1 MINTAFIPAACR
13 RIAISFVLLLAGLGL
28 RAQTTLRE
36 GMAILEQ
43 RHGIHFVYDSSLPLD
58 KKVGQADGRT
68 LEEALYQLF
77 EESDIRYEIKGNH
90 VILKRIRK
98 MTVCGLIT
106 DAETGETLIG
116 AGAMTGNAGAVTN
129 NFGFYSLTI
138 PVGKEQI
145 EITYSYVGYAPQTI
159 SIPARSNRTVNV
171 QLVPGAKLQEAVV
184 TAQKE
189 SGIAAT
195 KMSAIEVPLQVVKSA
210 PALFGES
217 DVIKTLQLL
226 PGVQGGTEGFSGI
239 YVRGGGPD
247 ENLLLLDGIP
257 IYNAEHLLGIFSIFQ
272 PEAIKKMTLYKGSF
286 PARYGGRI
294 SGIVDV
300 RTNDGNLYETHGNF
314 GISMLADKF
323 HLEGPLWEGR
333 TSYSVSARGMHTL
346 FLTPVLKAVK
356 FDGNYF
362 FYDLD
367 AKVTHRINDRNR
379 LYFNVY
385 NGMDDLYY
393 RHKESYDGASVK
405 SFNNGKLGV
414 RWGNTVAALR
424 WNHVMGPRLFSNT
437 TLAYNR
443 YKMVM
448 ETEMLSEETL
458 VGKLTDQNLYRF
470 DYRSGMR
477 DRVLKT
483 DFEYNPGPSH
493 RIHFGGNYTHH
504 TFIPETLTNVNQQII
519 DTQVQ
524 IDTTWN
530 LRSESRQV
538 GHEIG
543 LYAEDDIR
551 IGHALTLNP
560 GLHVSLFNTQ
570 GKSYFSVEP
579 RLSAKVDFADGW
591 SAKASYSRMSQY
603 IHLLSSS
610 QISLPLDLW
619 VPITKDIAPETAD
632 QYSLGFYYS
641 GISGWEFSLEGY
653 WKKMNN
659 VLEYKD
665 GVSFLFNSD
674 GWENKV
680 ETGRG
685 RAVGLELFVEKTM
698 GKTTGW
704 LGYTLSRSDRIFPTI
719 NAGQRFPY
727 RYDRRHKVN
736 LVVNHRF
743 NEKFDLSATWT
754 YASGGTTTIPER
766 SVVMVNPSEE
776 LFLEEFVP
784 SRNNYRLP
792 ASHTLNLGFNFHR
805 KLRRGEG
812 IWNLSI
818 YNAYNRMNP
827 NFVVQDTDSYMQA
840 FQDESE
846 SRNEYIMKTK
856 LVKLTLLPIFPSVGY
871 TRSF

>member
-1 MINTAFIPAACR
+1 MNMIRKTLPIV
-13 RIAISFVLLLAGLGL
+13 VLLLTATGLW
-28 RAQTTLRE
+28 AQTTLRE
-36 GMAILEQ
+36 GMAALEQ
-43 RHGIHFVYDSSLPLD
+43 KYGVHFVYDAAMSLE
-58 KKVGQADGRT
+58 KKAGQVDGTT
-68 LEEALYQLF
+68 LEQALESLF
-77 EESDIRYEIKGNH
+77 EGTDIRYEIKGNH
-90 VILKRIRK
+90 VVLRK
-98 MTVCGLIT
+98 VRKVTISGLIT
-106 DAETGETLIG
+106 DAATGETLIG
-116 AGAMTGNAGAVTN
+116 AGATVGRDGAVTN

-138 PVGKEQI
+138 PEKE
-145 EITYSYVGYAPQTI
+145 EVKVTYSYVGYATQTI
-159 SIPARSNRTVNV
+159 TIPARSNRTVHV
-171 QLVPGAKLQEAVV
+171 QLVSGASLEEAVV

-189 SGIAAT
+189 SGIAST
-195 KMSAIEVPLQVVKSA
+195 KMSAIEVPLQVLKSA
-210 PALFGES
+210 PALFGEA

-294 SGIVDV
+294 SSIVDV

-323 HLEGPLWEGR
+323 HLEGPLWKGR
-333 TSYSVSARGMHTL
+333 TSYSISARGMHTL
-346 FLTPVLKAVK
+346 LLTPILKAVK

-367 AKVTHRINDRNR
+367 AKLTHRFDDRNR

-385 NGMDDLYY
+385 NGMDNLYY
-393 RHKESYDGASVK
+393 RHKETQDYTLGAPIK
-405 SFNNGKLGV
+405 SFDQGKLGI

-424 WNHVMGPRLFSNT
+424 WNHVLSGKLFSNT

-443 YKMVM
+443 YRMVM
-448 ETEMLSEETL
+448 ETEMLSEET
-458 VGKLTDQNLYRF
+458 VGGTLSDRNLYRF

-477 DRVLKT
+477 DWVLKT
-483 DFEYNPGPSH
+483 DFEYNPAPSH
-493 RIHFGGNYTHH
+493 RVHFGGSYTHH
-504 TFIPETLTNVNQQII
+504 TFIPETLTNVNQQIM

-524 IDTTWN
+524 VDTTWYLKSN
-530 LRSESRQV
+530 SRQT

-551 IGHALTLNP
+551 LGRAWTLNP
-560 GLHVSLFNTQ
+560 GFHVSLFNTQ
-570 GKSYFSVEP
+570 GRSYFSVEP
-579 RLSAKVDFADGW
+579 RLSAKVDLSQDW

-603 IHLLSSS
+603 VHLLTSS
-610 QISLPLDLW
+610 QVSLPLDLW

-641 GISGWEFSLEGY
+641 GLRGWEFSLEGY

-685 RAVGLELFVEKTM
+685 RAMGLELFIEKTM

-704 LGYTLSRSDRIFPTI
+704 LGYTLSRSDRVFPTV
-719 NAGQRFPY
+719 NAGRWFPY
-727 RYDRRHKVN
+727 RYDRRHNVN

-766 SVVMVNPSEE
+766 SVVMMNPNGE
-776 LFLEEFVP
+776 LFLEEYVP

-805 KLRRGEG
+805 KHRRGEG

-827 NFVVQDTDSYMQA
+827 NFVVRDTDSYMSS
-840 FQDESE
+840 FVDESG
-846 SRNEYIMKTK
+846 SDSQYIVKSK
-856 LVKLTLLPIFPSVGY
+856 LVKLTFLPIFPSVGY

>member
-1 MINTAFIPAACR
+1 MNMIRKTLATVF
-13 RIAISFVLLLAGLGL
+13 LLLIATGLW
-28 RAQTTLRE
+28 AQTTLRE
-36 GMAILEQ
+36 GMAALEQ
-43 RHGIHFVYDSSLPLD
+43 KFGVHFVYDAALPLE
-58 KKVGQADGRT
+58 KKAGQAEGVT
-68 LEEALYQLF
+68 LEQALESLF
-77 EESDIRYEIKGNH
+77 EGTDIRYEIKGNH
-90 VILKRIRK
+90 VVLRK
-98 MTVCGLIT
+98 VRNVTISGLIT
-106 DAETGETLIG
+106 DAATGETLIG
-116 AGAMTGNAGAVTN
+116 AGATVGRDGAVTN

-138 PVGKEQI
+138 PEKE
-145 EITYSYVGYAPQTI
+145 EVKVTYSYVGYATQTVT
-159 SIPARSNRTVNV
+159 IPARSNRTVHV
-171 QLVPGAKLQEAVV
+171 QLVPGASLEEAVV

-189 SGIAAT
+189 SGIAST
-195 KMSAIEVPLQVVKSA
+195 KMSAIEVPLQVLKSA
-210 PALFGES
+210 PALFGEA

-294 SGIVDV
+294 SSIVDV

-323 HLEGPLWEGR
+323 HLEGPLWKGR
-333 TSYSVSARGMHTL
+333 TSYSISARGMHTL
-346 FLTPVLKAVK
+346 LLTPILKAVK

-367 AKVTHRINDRNR
+367 AKITHRFDDRNR

-393 RHKESYDGASVK
+393 RHKETQDYTLGAPIK
-405 SFNNGKLGV
+405 SFDQGKLGI

-424 WNHVMGPRLFSNT
+424 WNHVLSGKFFSNT

-443 YKMVM
+443 YRMVM
-448 ETEMLSEETL
+448 ETEMLSEET
-458 VGKLTDQNLYRF
+458 VGGTLSDRNLYRF
-470 DYRSGMR
+470 DYRSGIR
-477 DRVLKT
+477 DWVLKT
-483 DFEYNPGPSH
+483 DFEYNPAPSH
-493 RIHFGGNYTHH
+493 RIHFGGSYTHH
-504 TFIPETLTNVNQQII
+504 TFIPETLTNVNQQIM

-524 IDTTWN
+524 VDTTWHLKSN
-530 LRSESRQV
+530 SRQT

-551 IGHALTLNP
+551 LGQAWTLNP

-579 RLSAKVDFADGW
+579 RLSAKVDLAQDW

-603 IHLLSSS
+603 VHLLTSS
-610 QISLPLDLW
+610 QVSLPLDLW

-641 GISGWEFSLEGY
+641 GLRGWEFSLEGY

-685 RAVGLELFVEKTM
+685 RAMGLELFIEKTM

-704 LGYTLSRSDRIFPTI
+704 LGYTLLRSDRVFPTI
-719 NAGQRFPY
+719 NAGRWFPY
-727 RYDRRHKVN
+727 RYDRRHQVN

-743 NEKFDLSATWT
+743 NEKFDLSATWN
-754 YASGGTTTIPER
+754 YASGGTTTIPGR
-766 SVVMVNPSEE
+766 SVVMTAPNGE
-776 LFLEEFVP
+776 LFLEDLVP

-805 KLRRGEG
+805 KHRRGEG
-812 IWNLSI
+812 VWNLSI
-818 YNAYNRMNP
+818 YNVYNRMNP
-827 NFVVQDTDSYMQA
+827 NFVVRDTDSYMSSSV
-840 FQDESE
+840 DESG
-846 SRNEYIMKTK
+846 SDSQFIVKSK

>member
-1 MINTAFIPAACR
+1 MNMIRKTLPTV
-13 RIAISFVLLLAGLGL
+13 VLLLVATGLW
-28 RAQTTLRE
+28 AQTTLRE
-36 GMAILEQ
+36 RMAVLEQ
-43 RHGIHFVYDSSLPLD
+43 KFGVHFVYDAALPLE
-58 KKVGQADGRT
+58 KKAGQADGTT
-68 LEEALYQLF
+68 LEQALESLF
-77 EESDIRYEIKGNH
+77 EGTDIRYEIKGNH
-90 VILKRIRK
+90 VVLRK
-98 MTVCGLIT
+98 VRKVTISGLIT
-106 DAETGETLIG
+106 DAATGETLIG
-116 AGAMTGNAGAVTN
+116 AGATVGRDGAVTN

-138 PVGKEQI
+138 PEKE
-145 EITYSYVGYAPQTI
+145 EVKVTYSYVGYATQTVT
-159 SIPARSNRTVNV
+159 IPARSNRTVHV
-171 QLVPGAKLQEAVV
+171 QLVPGASLEEAVV

-189 SGIAAT
+189 SGIAST
-195 KMSAIEVPLQVVKSA
+195 KMSAIEVPLQVLKSA
-210 PALFGES
+210 PALFGEA

-294 SGIVDV
+294 SSIVDV

-323 HLEGPLWEGR
+323 HLEGPLWKGR
-333 TSYSVSARGMHTL
+333 TSYSISARGMHTL
-346 FLTPVLKAVK
+346 LLTPILKAVK

-367 AKVTHRINDRNR
+367 AKVTHRFDDRNR

-393 RHKESYDGASVK
+393 RHKETQDYTLGAPIK
-405 SFNNGKLGV
+405 SFDQGKLGI

-424 WNHVMGPRLFSNT
+424 WNHVLSGKLFSNT

-443 YKMVM
+443 YRMVM
-448 ETEMLSEETL
+448 ETEMLSEET
-458 VGKLTDQNLYRF
+458 VGGTLSDRNLYLF

-477 DRVLKT
+477 DWVLKT
-483 DFEYNPGPSH
+483 DFEYNPAPSH
-493 RIHFGGNYTHH
+493 RIHFGGSYTHH
-504 TFIPETLTNVNQQII
+504 TFIPETLTNVNQQIM

-524 IDTTWN
+524 VDTTWHLKSN
-530 LRSESRQV
+530 SRQT

-551 IGHALTLNP
+551 LGRAWTLNP
-560 GLHVSLFNTQ
+560 GFHVSLFNTQ
-570 GKSYFSVEP
+570 GRSYFSVEP
-579 RLSAKVDFADGW
+579 RLSAKVDLSQDW

-603 IHLLSSS
+603 VHLLTSS
-610 QISLPLDLW
+610 QVSLPLDLW

-641 GISGWEFSLEGY
+641 GLRGWEFSLEGY

-685 RAVGLELFVEKTM
+685 RAMGLELFIEKTM

-704 LGYTLSRSDRIFPTI
+704 LGYTLSRSDRVFPTV
-719 NAGQRFPY
+719 NAGRWFPY
-727 RYDRRHKVN
+727 RYDRRHNVN

-766 SVVMVNPSEE
+766 SVVMMNPNGE
-776 LFLEEFVP
+776 LFLEEYVP

-805 KLRRGEG
+805 KHRRGEG

-818 YNAYNRMNP
+818 YNVYNRMNP
-827 NFVVQDTDSYMQA
+827 NFVVRDTDSYMSS
-840 FQDESE
+840 FVDESGSDSQYIVK
-846 SRNEYIMKTK
+846 SR
-856 LVKLTLLPIFPSVGY
+856 LVKLTFLPIFPSVGY

>member
-1 MINTAFIPAACR
+1 MIRKTLPTV
-13 RIAISFVLLLAGLGL
+13 VLLLVATGLW
-28 RAQTTLRE
+28 AQTTLRE
-36 GMAILEQ
+36 RMAVLEQ
-43 RHGIHFVYDSSLPLD
+43 KFGVHFVYDAALPLE
-58 KKVGQADGRT
+58 KKAGQADGTT
-68 LEEALYQLF
+68 LEQALESLF
-77 EESDIRYEIKGNH
+77 EGTDIRYEIKGNH
-90 VILKRIRK
+90 VVLRK
-98 MTVCGLIT
+98 VRKVTISGLIT
-106 DAETGETLIG
+106 DAATGETLIG
-116 AGAMTGNAGAVTN
+116 AGATVGRDGAVTN

-138 PVGKEQI
+138 PEKE
-145 EITYSYVGYAPQTI
+145 EVKVTYSYVGYATQTVT
-159 SIPARSNRTVNV
+159 IPARSNRTVHV
-171 QLVPGAKLQEAVV
+171 QLVPGASLEEAVV

-189 SGIAAT
+189 SGIAST
-195 KMSAIEVPLQVVKSA
+195 KMSAIEVPLQVLKSA
-210 PALFGES
+210 PALFGEA

-294 SGIVDV
+294 SSIVDV

-323 HLEGPLWEGR
+323 HLEGPLWKGR
-333 TSYSVSARGMHTL
+333 TSYSISARGMHTL
-346 FLTPVLKAVK
+346 LLTPILKAVK

-367 AKVTHRINDRNR
+367 AKVTHRFDDRNR

-393 RHKESYDGASVK
+393 RHKETQDYTLGAPIK
-405 SFNNGKLGV
+405 SFDQGKLGI

-424 WNHVMGPRLFSNT
+424 WNHVLSGKLFSNT

-443 YKMVM
+443 YRMVM
-448 ETEMLSEETL
+448 ETEMLSEET
-458 VGKLTDQNLYRF
+458 VGGTLSDRNLYLF

-477 DRVLKT
+477 DWVLKT
-483 DFEYNPGPSH
+483 DFEYNPAPSH
-493 RIHFGGNYTHH
+493 RIHFGGSYTHH
-504 TFIPETLTNVNQQII
+504 TFIPETLTNVNQQIM

-524 IDTTWN
+524 VDTTWHLKSN
-530 LRSESRQV
+530 SRQT

-551 IGHALTLNP
+551 LGRAWTLNP
-560 GLHVSLFNTQ
+560 GFHVSLFNTQ
-570 GKSYFSVEP
+570 GRSYFSVEP
-579 RLSAKVDFADGW
+579 RLSAKVDLSQDW

-603 IHLLSSS
+603 VHLLTSS
-610 QISLPLDLW
+610 QVSLPLDLW

-641 GISGWEFSLEGY
+641 GLRGWEFSLEGY

-685 RAVGLELFVEKTM
+685 RAMGLELFIEKTM

-704 LGYTLSRSDRIFPTI
+704 LGYTLSRSDRVFPTV
-719 NAGQRFPY
+719 NAGRWFPY
-727 RYDRRHKVN
+727 RYDRRHNVN

-766 SVVMVNPSEE
+766 SVVMMNPNGE
-776 LFLEEFVP
+776 LFLEEYVP

-805 KLRRGEG
+805 KHRRGEG

-818 YNAYNRMNP
+818 YNVYNRMNP
-827 NFVVQDTDSYMQA
+827 NFVVRDTDSYMSS
-840 FQDESE
+840 FVDESGSDSQYIVK
-846 SRNEYIMKTK
+846 SR
-856 LVKLTLLPIFPSVGY
+856 LVKLTFLPIFPSVGY

>member
-1 MINTAFIPAACR
+1 MNMIRKTLPTV
-13 RIAISFVLLLAGLGL
+13 VLLLVATGLW
-28 RAQTTLRE
+28 AQTTLRE
-36 GMAILEQ
+36 GMAALEQ
-43 RHGIHFVYDSSLPLD
+43 KFGVHFVYDAALPLE
-58 KKVGQADGRT
+58 KKAGQVDGTT
-68 LEEALYQLF
+68 LEQALESLF
-77 EESDIRYEIKGNH
+77 EGTDIRYEVNGNH
-90 VILKRIRK
+90 VVLRK
-98 MTVCGLIT
+98 VRKVTISGLIT
-106 DAETGETLIG
+106 DAATGETLIG
-116 AGAMTGNAGAVTN
+116 AGATVGRDGAVTN

-138 PVGKEQI
+138 PEKE
-145 EITYSYVGYAPQTI
+145 EVKVTYSYVGYATQTVT
-159 SIPARSNRTVNV
+159 IPARSNRTVHV
-171 QLVPGAKLQEAVV
+171 QLVPGASLEEAIV

-189 SGIAAT
+189 SGIAST
-195 KMSAIEVPLQVVKSA
+195 KMSAIEVPLQVLKSA
-210 PALFGES
+210 PALFGEA

-294 SGIVDV
+294 SSIVDV

-323 HLEGPLWEGR
+323 HLEGPLWKGR
-333 TSYSVSARGMHTL
+333 TSYSISARGMHTL
-346 FLTPVLKAVK
+346 LLTPILKAVK

-367 AKVTHRINDRNR
+367 AKITHRFDDRNR

-385 NGMDDLYY
+385 NGMDNLYY
-393 RHKESYDGASVK
+393 RHKETQDYTLGAPIK
-405 SFNNGKLGV
+405 SFDQGKLGI

-424 WNHVMGPRLFSNT
+424 WNHVLSGKLFSNT

-443 YKMVM
+443 YRMVM
-448 ETEMLSEETL
+448 ETEMLSEET
-458 VGKLTDQNLYRF
+458 VGGTLSDRNLYRF

-477 DRVLKT
+477 DWVLKT
-483 DFEYNPGPSH
+483 DFEYNPAPSH
-493 RIHFGGNYTHH
+493 RIHFGGSYTHH
-504 TFIPETLTNVNQQII
+504 TFIPETLTNVNQQIM

-524 IDTTWN
+524 VDTTWHLKSN
-530 LRSESRQV
+530 SRQT

-551 IGHALTLNP
+551 LGRAWTLNP
-560 GLHVSLFNTQ
+560 GLYVSLFNTQ

-579 RLSAKVDFADGW
+579 RLSAKVDLAQDW

-603 IHLLSSS
+603 VHLLTSS
-610 QISLPLDLW
+610 QVSLPLDLW

-641 GISGWEFSLEGY
+641 GLRGWEFSLEGY

-685 RAVGLELFVEKTM
+685 RAMGLELFIEKTM

-704 LGYTLSRSDRIFPTI
+704 LGYTLSRSDRVFPTV
-719 NAGQRFPY
+719 NAGRWFPY
-727 RYDRRHKVN
+727 RYDRRHNVN

-766 SVVMVNPSEE
+766 SVVMMNPNGE
-776 LFLEEFVP
+776 LFLEEYVP

-805 KLRRGEG
+805 KHRRGEG

-827 NFVVQDTDSYMQA
+827 NFVVRDTDSYMSS
-840 FQDESE
+840 FVDESG
-846 SRNEYIMKTK
+846 SDSQYIVKSK
-856 LVKLTLLPIFPSVGY
+856 LVKLTFLPIFPSVGY

>member
-1 MINTAFIPAACR
+1 MNMIRKTLATVF
-13 RIAISFVLLLAGLGL
+13 LLLVATGLW
-28 RAQTTLRE
+28 AQTTLRE
-36 GMAILEQ
+36 GMAALEQ
-43 RHGIHFVYDSSLPLD
+43 KFGVHFVYDAALQLE
-58 KKVGQADGRT
+58 KKAGQAEGVT
-68 LEEALYQLF
+68 LEQALESLF
-77 EESDIRYEIKGNH
+77 EGTDIRYEIKGNH
-90 VILKRIRK
+90 VVLRK
-98 MTVCGLIT
+98 VRNVTISGLIT
-106 DAETGETLIG
+106 DAATGETLIG
-116 AGAMTGNAGAVTN
+116 AGATVGRDGAVTN

-138 PVGKEQI
+138 PEKE
-145 EITYSYVGYAPQTI
+145 EVKVTYSYVGYATQTVT
-159 SIPARSNRTVNV
+159 IPARSNRTVHV
-171 QLVPGAKLQEAVV
+171 QLVPGASLEEAVV

-189 SGIAAT
+189 SGIAST
-195 KMSAIEVPLQVVKSA
+195 KMSAIEVPLQVLKSA
-210 PALFGES
+210 PALFGEA

-294 SGIVDV
+294 SSIVDV

-323 HLEGPLWEGR
+323 HLEGPLWKGR
-333 TSYSVSARGMHTL
+333 TSYSISARGMHTL
-346 FLTPVLKAVK
+346 LLTPILKAVK

-367 AKVTHRINDRNR
+367 AKLTHRFDDRNR

-385 NGMDDLYY
+385 NGMDDLFY
-393 RHKESYDGASVK
+393 RHKETQDYTLGAPIK
-405 SFNNGKLGV
+405 SFDQGKLGI

-424 WNHVMGPRLFSNT
+424 WNHVLSGKLFSNT

-443 YKMVM
+443 YRMVM
-448 ETEMLSEETL
+448 ETEMLSEET
-458 VGKLTDQNLYRF
+458 VGGTLSDRNLYRF

-477 DRVLKT
+477 DWVLKT
-483 DFEYNPGPSH
+483 DFEYNPAPSH
-493 RIHFGGNYTHH
+493 RIHFGGSYTHH
-504 TFIPETLTNVNQQII
+504 TFIPETLTNVNQQIM

-524 IDTTWN
+524 VDTTWHLKN
-530 LRSESRQV
+530 NSRQT
-538 GHEIG
+538 GREIG

-551 IGHALTLNP
+551 LGRAWTLNP

-570 GKSYFSVEP
+570 GRSYFSVEP
-579 RLSAKVDFADGW
+579 RLSAKVDLSQDW

-603 IHLLSSS
+603 VHLLTSS
-610 QISLPLDLW
+610 QVSLPLDLW

-641 GISGWEFSLEGY
+641 GLRGWEFSLEGY

-685 RAVGLELFVEKTM
+685 RAMGLELFIEKTM

-704 LGYTLSRSDRIFPTI
+704 LGYTLSRSDRVFPTV
-719 NAGQRFPY
+719 NAGRWFPY
-727 RYDRRHKVN
+727 RYDRRHQVN

-743 NEKFDLSATWT
+743 NEKFDLSATWN

-766 SVVMVNPSEE
+766 SVVMTAPNGE
-776 LFLEEFVP
+776 LFLEDLVP

-805 KLRRGEG
+805 KHRRGEG
-812 IWNLSI
+812 VWNLSI
-818 YNAYNRMNP
+818 YNVYNRMNP
-827 NFVVQDTDSYMQA
+827 NFVVRDTDSYMSS
-840 FQDESE
+840 FVDESG
-846 SRNEYIMKTK
+846 SDSQYIVKSK
-856 LVKLTLLPIFPSVGY
+856 LVKLTFLPIFPSVGY

>member
-1 MINTAFIPAACR
+1 MNMIRKTLATVF
-13 RIAISFVLLLAGLGL
+13 LLLVATGLW
-28 RAQTTLRE
+28 AQTTLRE
-36 GMAILEQ
+36 GMAALEQ
-43 RHGIHFVYDSSLPLD
+43 KFGVHFVYDAALPLE
-58 KKVGQADGRT
+58 KKAGQAEGVT
-68 LEEALYQLF
+68 LEQALESLF
-77 EESDIRYEIKGNH
+77 EGTDIRYEIKGNH
-90 VILKRIRK
+90 VVLREVRNVTIS
-98 MTVCGLIT
+98 GLIT
-106 DAETGETLIG
+106 DAATGETLIG
-116 AGAMTGNAGAVTN
+116 AGATVGRDGAVTN

-138 PVGKEQI
+138 PEKE
-145 EITYSYVGYAPQTI
+145 EVKVTYSYVGYATQTVT
-159 SIPARSNRTVNV
+159 IPARSNRTVHV
-171 QLVPGAKLQEAVV
+171 QLVPGASLEEAVV

-189 SGIAAT
+189 SGIAST
-195 KMSAIEVPLQVVKSA
+195 KMSAIEVPLQVLKSA
-210 PALFGES
+210 PALFGEA

-294 SGIVDV
+294 SSIVDV

-323 HLEGPLWEGR
+323 HLEGPLWKGR
-333 TSYSVSARGMHTL
+333 TSYSISARGMHTL
-346 FLTPVLKAVK
+346 LLTPILKAVK

-367 AKVTHRINDRNR
+367 AKITHRFDDRNR

-393 RHKESYDGASVK
+393 RHKETQDYTLGAPIK
-405 SFNNGKLGV
+405 SFDQGKLGI

-424 WNHVMGPRLFSNT
+424 WNHVLSGKLFSNT

-443 YKMVM
+443 YRMVM
-448 ETEMLSEETL
+448 ETEMLSEET
-458 VGKLTDQNLYRF
+458 VGGTLSDRNLYRF
-470 DYRSGMR
+470 DYRSGIR
-477 DRVLKT
+477 DWVLKT
-483 DFEYNPGPSH
+483 DFEYNPAPSH
-493 RIHFGGNYTHH
+493 RIHFGGSYTHH
-504 TFIPETLTNVNQQII
+504 TFIPETLTNVNQQIM

-524 IDTTWN
+524 VDTTWHLKSN
-530 LRSESRQV
+530 SRQT

-551 IGHALTLNP
+551 LGQAWTLNP

-579 RLSAKVDFADGW
+579 RLSAKVDLAQDW

-603 IHLLSSS
+603 VHLLTSS
-610 QISLPLDLW
+610 QVSLPLDLW

-641 GISGWEFSLEGY
+641 GLRGWEFSLEGY

-685 RAVGLELFVEKTM
+685 RAMGLELFIEKTM

-704 LGYTLSRSDRIFPTI
+704 LGYTLLRSDRVFPTI
-719 NAGQRFPY
+719 NAGRWFPY
-727 RYDRRHKVN
+727 RYDRRHQVN

-743 NEKFDLSATWT
+743 NEKFDLSATWN

-766 SVVMVNPSEE
+766 SVVMTAPNGE
-776 LFLEEFVP
+776 LFLEDLVP

-805 KLRRGEG
+805 KHRRGEG
-812 IWNLSI
+812 VWNLSI
-818 YNAYNRMNP
+818 YNVYNRMNP
-827 NFVVQDTDSYMQA
+827 NFVVRDTDSYMSSSV
-840 FQDESE
+840 DESG
-846 SRNEYIMKTK
+846 SDSQFIVKSK

>member
-1 MINTAFIPAACR
+1 MNMIRKTLPTV
-13 RIAISFVLLLAGLGL
+13 VLLLVATGLW
-28 RAQTTLRE
+28 AQTTLRE
-36 GMAILEQ
+36 GMAALEQ
-43 RHGIHFVYDSSLPLD
+43 KYGVHFVYDAALPLE
-58 KKVGQADGRT
+58 KKAGQADGT
-68 LEEALYQLF
+68 SLEQALESLF
-77 EESDIRYEIKGNH
+77 EGTDIRYEIKGNH
-90 VILKRIRK
+90 VVLRK
-98 MTVCGLIT
+98 VRKVTISGLIT
-106 DAETGETLIG
+106 DAATGETLIG
-116 AGAMTGNAGAVTN
+116 AGATVGRDGAVTN

-138 PVGKEQI
+138 PEKE
-145 EITYSYVGYAPQTI
+145 EVKVTYSYVGYATQTVT
-159 SIPARSNRTVNV
+159 IPARSNRTVHV
-171 QLVPGAKLQEAVV
+171 QLVPGASLEEAVV

-189 SGIAAT
+189 SGIAST
-195 KMSAIEVPLQVVKSA
+195 KMSAIEVPLQVIKSA
-210 PALFGES
+210 PALFGEA

-294 SGIVDV
+294 SSIVDV

-314 GISMLADKF
+314 GVSMLADKF
-323 HLEGPLWEGR
+323 HLEGPLWKGR
-333 TSYSVSARGMHTL
+333 TSYSISARGMHTL
-346 FLTPVLKAVK
+346 LLTPILKAVK

-367 AKVTHRINDRNR
+367 AKVTHRFDDRNR

-393 RHKESYDGASVK
+393 RHKETQDYTLEAPIK
-405 SFNNGKLGV
+405 SFDQGKLGI

-424 WNHVMGPRLFSNT
+424 WNHVLSGKLFSNT

-443 YKMVM
+443 YRMVM
-448 ETEMLSEETL
+448 ETEMLSEET
-458 VGKLTDQNLYRF
+458 VGGTLSDRNLYRF

-477 DRVLKT
+477 DWVLKT
-483 DFEYNPGPSH
+483 DFEYNPAPSH
-493 RIHFGGNYTHH
+493 RIHFGGSYTHH
-504 TFIPETLTNVNQQII
+504 TFIPETLTNVNQQIM

-524 IDTTWN
+524 VDTTWHLKSN
-530 LRSESRQV
+530 SRQT
-538 GHEIG
+538 GHEVG

-551 IGHALTLNP
+551 LGQAWTLNP

-579 RLSAKVDFADGW
+579 RLSAKVDLAQDW

-603 IHLLSSS
+603 VHLLTSS
-610 QISLPLDLW
+610 QVSLPLDLW

-641 GISGWEFSLEGY
+641 GLRGWEFSLEGY

-685 RAVGLELFVEKTM
+685 RAMGLELFIEKTM

-704 LGYTLSRSDRIFPTI
+704 LGYTLSRSDRLFPTI
-719 NAGQRFPY
+719 NAGRWFPY
-727 RYDRRHKVN
+727 RYDRRHQVN

-743 NEKFDLSATWT
+743 NEKFDFSATWN
-754 YASGGTTTIPER
+754 YASGGTTTLPER
-766 SVVMVNPSEE
+766 SVVMVNPSGE
-776 LFLEEFVP
+776 LFLEEYVP

-805 KLRRGEG
+805 KHRRGEG
-812 IWNLSI
+812 VWNLSI
-818 YNAYNRMNP
+818 YNVYNRMNP
-827 NFVVQDTDSYMQA
+827 NFVVRDTDSYMSSFA
-840 FQDESE
+840 DESG
-846 SRNEYIMKTK
+846 SDSQYIVKSK

>member
-1 MINTAFIPAACR
+1 MNMIRKTLPTV
-13 RIAISFVLLLAGLGL
+13 VLLLVATVLW
-28 RAQTTLRE
+28 AQTTLRE
-36 GMAILEQ
+36 GMAALEQ
-43 RHGIHFVYDSSLPLD
+43 KYGVHFVYDAALPLE
-58 KKVGQADGRT
+58 KKARQAEGVT
-68 LEEALYQLF
+68 LEQALESLF
-77 EESDIRYEIKGNH
+77 DGTDIRYEIKGNH
-90 VILKRIRK
+90 VVLRK
-98 MTVCGLIT
+98 VRNVTISGLIT
-106 DAETGETLIG
+106 DAATGETLIG
-116 AGAMTGNAGAVTN
+116 AGATVGRDGAVTN

-138 PVGKEQI
+138 PEKEEVQV
-145 EITYSYVGYAPQTI
+145 TYSYVGYATQTVT
-159 SIPARSNRTVNV
+159 IPARSNRTVHV
-171 QLVPGAKLQEAVV
+171 QLVPGASLEEAVV

-189 SGIAAT
+189 SGIAST
-195 KMSAIEVPLQVVKSA
+195 KMSAIEVPLQVIKSA
-210 PALFGES
+210 PALFGEA

-272 PEAIKKMTLYKGSF
+272 PDAIKKMTLYKGSF

-294 SGIVDV
+294 SSIVDV
-300 RTNDGNLYETHGNF
+300 RTNDGNLYETHGSF
-314 GISMLADKF
+314 GVSMLADKF
-323 HLEGPLWEGR
+323 HLEGPLWKGR
-333 TSYSVSARGMHTL
+333 TSYSISARGMHTL
-346 FLTPVLKAVK
+346 LLTPILKAVK

-367 AKVTHRINDRNR
+367 AKVTHRFDDRNR

-393 RHKESYDGASVK
+393 RHKKTQDYTLGAPIK
-405 SFNNGKLGV
+405 SFDQGKLGI

-424 WNHVMGPRLFSNT
+424 WNHVLSGKLFSNT

-443 YKMVM
+443 YRMVM
-448 ETEMLSEETL
+448 ETEMLSEET
-458 VGKLTDQNLYRF
+458 VGGTLSDRNLYRF

-477 DRVLKT
+477 DWVLKT
-483 DFEYNPGPSH
+483 DFEYNPAPSH
-493 RIHFGGNYTHH
+493 RIHFGGSYTHH
-504 TFIPETLTNVNQQII
+504 TFIPETLTNVNQQIM

-524 IDTTWN
+524 VDTTWHLKSN
-530 LRSESRQV
+530 SRQT

-551 IGHALTLNP
+551 LGRAWTLNP

-570 GKSYFSVEP
+570 GRSYFSVEP
-579 RLSAKVDFADGW
+579 RLSAKVDLSQDW

-603 IHLLSSS
+603 VHLLTSS
-610 QISLPLDLW
+610 QVSLPLDLW

-641 GISGWEFSLEGY
+641 GLRGWEFSLEGY

-685 RAVGLELFVEKTM
+685 RAMGLELFIEKTM

-704 LGYTLSRSDRIFPTI
+704 LGYTLSRSDRVFPTV
-719 NAGQRFPY
+719 NAGRWFPY
-727 RYDRRHKVN
+727 RYDRRHNVN

-766 SVVMVNPSEE
+766 SVVMMNPNGE
-776 LFLEEFVP
+776 LFLEEYVP

-805 KLRRGEG
+805 KHRRGEG

-827 NFVVQDTDSYMQA
+827 NFVVRDTDSYMSS
-840 FQDESE
+840 FVDESG
-846 SRNEYIMKTK
+846 SDSQYIVKSK
-856 LVKLTLLPIFPSVGY
+856 LVKLTFLPIFPSVGY

>member
-1 MINTAFIPAACR
+1 MNMIRKTLPTV
-13 RIAISFVLLLAGLGL
+13 VLLRVATGLW
-28 RAQTTLRE
+28 AQTTLRE
-36 GMAILEQ
+36 GMAALEQ
-43 RHGIHFVYDSSLPLD
+43 KFGVHFVYDAALPLE
-58 KKVGQADGRT
+58 KKAGQVDGTT
-68 LEEALYQLF
+68 LEQALESLF
-77 EESDIRYEIKGNH
+77 EGTDIRYEIKGNH
-90 VILKRIRK
+90 VVLRRVRK
-98 MTVCGLIT
+98 VTISGLIT
-106 DAETGETLIG
+106 DAATGETLIG
-116 AGAMTGNAGAVTN
+116 AGATVSRDGAVTN

-138 PVGKEQI
+138 PEKE
-145 EITYSYVGYAPQTI
+145 EVKVTYSYVGYATQTLT
-159 SIPARSNRTVNV
+159 IPARSNRTVHV
-171 QLVPGAKLQEAVV
+171 QLVPGASLEGAVV

-189 SGIAAT
+189 SGIAST
-195 KMSAIEVPLQVVKSA
+195 KMSAIEVPLQVLKSA
-210 PALFGES
+210 PALFGEA

-286 PARYGGRI
+286 PSRYGGRI
-294 SGIVDV
+294 SSIVDV

-323 HLEGPLWEGR
+323 HLEGPLWKGR
-333 TSYSVSARGMHTL
+333 TSYSISARGMHTL
-346 FLTPVLKAVK
+346 LLTPILKAVK

-367 AKVTHRINDRNR
+367 AKVTHRFDDRNR

-393 RHKESYDGASVK
+393 RHKETQDYTLGAPIK
-405 SFNNGKLGV
+405 SFDQGKLGI

-424 WNHVMGPRLFSNT
+424 WNHVLSGKLFSNT

-443 YKMVM
+443 YRMVM
-448 ETEMLSEETL
+448 ETEMLSEET
-458 VGKLTDQNLYRF
+458 VGGTLSDRNLYRF

-477 DRVLKT
+477 DWVLKT
-483 DFEYNPGPSH
+483 DFEYNPAPSH

-504 TFIPETLTNVNQQII
+504 TFIPETLTNVNQQIM

-524 IDTTWN
+524 VDTTWHLKSN
-530 LRSESRQV
+530 SRQT

-551 IGHALTLNP
+551 LGRAWTLNP

-579 RLSAKVDFADGW
+579 RLSAKVDLSQDW

-603 IHLLSSS
+603 VHLLTSS
-610 QISLPLDLW
+610 QVSLPLDLW

-641 GISGWEFSLEGY
+641 GLRGWEFSLEGY
-653 WKKMNN
+653 WKKMNY

-685 RAVGLELFVEKTM
+685 RAMGLELFIEKTM

-704 LGYTLSRSDRIFPTI
+704 LGYTLSRSDRVFPTV
-719 NAGQRFPY
+719 NAGRWFPY
-727 RYDRRHKVN
+727 RYDRRHNVN
-736 LVVNHRF
+736 FVVNHRF

-766 SVVMVNPSEE
+766 SVVMTAPNGE
-776 LFLEEFVP
+776 LFLEDLVP

-805 KLRRGEG
+805 KHRRGEG

-827 NFVVQDTDSYMQA
+827 NFVVRDTDSYMSS
-840 FQDESE
+840 FVDESG
-846 SRNEYIMKTK
+846 SDSQYIVKSK
-856 LVKLTLLPIFPSVGY
+856 LVKLTFLPIFPSVGY

>member
-1 MINTAFIPAACR
+1 MNMIRKTLATVF
-13 RIAISFVLLLAGLGL
+13 LLLVATGLW
-28 RAQTTLRE
+28 AQTTLRE
-36 GMAILEQ
+36 GMAALEQ
-43 RHGIHFVYDSSLPLD
+43 KFGVHFVYDAALPLE
-58 KKVGQADGRT
+58 KKAGQAEGVT
-68 LEEALYQLF
+68 LEQALESLF
-77 EESDIRYEIKGNH
+77 EGTDIRYEIKGNH
-90 VILKRIRK
+90 VVLRK
-98 MTVCGLIT
+98 VRNVTISGLIT
-106 DAETGETLIG
+106 DAATGETLIG
-116 AGAMTGNAGAVTN
+116 AGATVGRDGAVTN

-138 PVGKEQI
+138 PEKE
-145 EITYSYVGYAPQTI
+145 EVKVTYSYVGYATQTVT
-159 SIPARSNRTVNV
+159 IPARSNRTVHV
-171 QLVPGAKLQEAVV
+171 QLVPGASLEEAVV

-189 SGIAAT
+189 SGIAST
-195 KMSAIEVPLQVVKSA
+195 KMSAIEVPLQVLKSA
-210 PALFGES
+210 PALFGEA

-294 SGIVDV
+294 SSIVDV

-323 HLEGPLWEGR
+323 HLEGPLWKGR
-333 TSYSVSARGMHTL
+333 TSYSISARGMHTL
-346 FLTPVLKAVK
+346 LLTPILKAVK

-367 AKVTHRINDRNR
+367 AKITHRFDDRNR

-393 RHKESYDGASVK
+393 RHKETQDYTLGAPIK
-405 SFNNGKLGV
+405 SFDQGKLGI

-424 WNHVMGPRLFSNT
+424 WNHVLSGKLFSNT

-443 YKMVM
+443 YRMVM
-448 ETEMLSEETL
+448 ETEMLSEET
-458 VGKLTDQNLYRF
+458 VGGTLSDRNLYRF
-470 DYRSGMR
+470 DYRSGIR
-477 DRVLKT
+477 DWVLKT
-483 DFEYNPGPSH
+483 DFEYNPAPSH
-493 RIHFGGNYTHH
+493 RIHFGGSYTHH
-504 TFIPETLTNVNQQII
+504 TFIPETLTNVNQQIM

-524 IDTTWN
+524 VDTTWHLKSN
-530 LRSESRQV
+530 SRQT

-551 IGHALTLNP
+551 LGQAWTLNP

-579 RLSAKVDFADGW
+579 RLSARVDLAQDW

-603 IHLLSSS
+603 VHLLTSS
-610 QISLPLDLW
+610 QVSLPLDLW

-641 GISGWEFSLEGY
+641 GLRGWEFSLEGY

-685 RAVGLELFVEKTM
+685 RAMGLELFIEKTM

-704 LGYTLSRSDRIFPTI
+704 LGYTLLRSDRVFPTI
-719 NAGQRFPY
+719 NAGRWFPY
-727 RYDRRHKVN
+727 RYDRRHQVN

-743 NEKFDLSATWT
+743 NEKFDLSATWN

-766 SVVMVNPSEE
+766 SVVMTAPNGE
-776 LFLEEFVP
+776 LFLEDQVP

-805 KLRRGEG
+805 KHRRGEG
-812 IWNLSI
+812 VWNLSI
-818 YNAYNRMNP
+818 YNVYNRMNP
-827 NFVVQDTDSYMQA
+827 NFVVRDTDSYMSSSV
-840 FQDESE
+840 DESG
-846 SRNEYIMKTK
+846 SDSQFIVKSK

>member
-1 MINTAFIPAACR
+1 MNMIRKTLPTV
-13 RIAISFVLLLAGLGL
+13 VLLLVATGLW
-28 RAQTTLRE
+28 AQTTLRE
-36 GMAILEQ
+36 GMAALEQ
-43 RHGIHFVYDSSLPLD
+43 KFGVHFVYDAALPLER
-58 KKVGQADGRT
+58 KAGQADGAT
-68 LEEALYQLF
+68 LEQALNSLF
-77 EESDIRYEIKGNH
+77 EGTDIRYEVNGNH
-90 VILKRIRK
+90 VVLRK
-98 MTVCGLIT
+98 VRKVTISGLIT
-106 DAETGETLIG
+106 DAATGETLIG
-116 AGAMTGNAGAVTN
+116 AGATVGRDGAVTN

-138 PVGKEQI
+138 PEKEEVQV
-145 EITYSYVGYAPQTI
+145 TYSYVGYATQTVT
-159 SIPARSNRTVNV
+159 IPARSNRTVHV
-171 QLVPGAKLQEAVV
+171 QLVPGASLEEAVV

-189 SGIAAT
+189 SGIAST
-195 KMSAIEVPLQVVKSA
+195 KMSAIEVPLQVIKSA
-210 PALFGES
+210 PALFGEA

-286 PARYGGRI
+286 PSRYGGRI
-294 SGIVDV
+294 SSIVDV

-323 HLEGPLWEGR
+323 HLEGPLWKGR
-333 TSYSVSARGMHTL
+333 TSYSISARGMHTL
-346 FLTPVLKAVK
+346 LLTPILKAVK

-367 AKVTHRINDRNR
+367 AKVTHRFDDRNR

-393 RHKESYDGASVK
+393 RHKETQDYTWGAPIK
-405 SFNNGKLGV
+405 SFDQGKLGI

-424 WNHVMGPRLFSNT
+424 WNHVLSGKLFSNT

-443 YKMVM
+443 YRMVM
-448 ETEMLSEETL
+448 ETEMLSEET
-458 VGKLTDQNLYRF
+458 VGGTLSDRNLYRF

-477 DRVLKT
+477 DWVLKT
-483 DFEYNPGPSH
+483 DFEYNPAPSH
-493 RIHFGGNYTHH
+493 RIHFGGSYTHH
-504 TFIPETLTNVNQQII
+504 TFIPETLTNVNQQIM

-524 IDTTWN
+524 VDTTWHLKSN
-530 LRSESRQV
+530 SRQT
-538 GHEIG
+538 GHEVG

-551 IGHALTLNP
+551 LGQAWTLNP

-579 RLSAKVDFADGW
+579 RLSAKVDLTQDW

-603 IHLLSSS
+603 VHLLTSS
-610 QISLPLDLW
+610 QVSLPLDLW

-641 GISGWEFSLEGY
+641 GLRGWEFSLEGY

-685 RAVGLELFVEKTM
+685 RAMGLELFIEKTM

-704 LGYTLSRSDRIFPTI
+704 LGYTLSRSDRVFPTI
-719 NAGQRFPY
+719 NAGRRFPY
-727 RYDRRHKVN
+727 RYDRRHQVN

-743 NEKFDLSATWT
+743 NEKFDLSATWN

-766 SVVMVNPSEE
+766 SVVMVNPSGE
-776 LFLEEFVP
+776 LFLEEYVP

-805 KLRRGEG
+805 KHRRGEG
-812 IWNLSI
+812 VWNLSI
-818 YNAYNRMNP
+818 YNVYNRMNP
-827 NFVVQDTDSYMQA
+827 NFVVRDTDSYMSSSV
-840 FQDESE
+840 DESG
-846 SRNEYIMKTK
+846 SDSQFIVKSK